1 MIIILKTEI
10 VPFCTFI
17 VTIIYNC
24 STEPRPNGSILTPTL
39 VILSAVVVLL
49 GIAGVIG
56 AVFLRRQCQRQ
67 NDPGGGDGGGSTVLR
82 SADGTAGQQQ
92 QPPNGASTISKTGLG
107 NGGTMLMGG
116 NPRSQSLKPL
126 LMGSVDG
133 EMDGQQHMFTTRME
147 PDPRWTNGSKHF
159 SQPPISLSSQLSWPV
174 GEPPPSTTLA
184 SLPPPSGL
192 IMEAGLITPP
202 YTTDSSLEL
211 RSPDIIPPPVIGI

>member
-1 MIIILKTEI
+1 M
-10 VPFCTFI
+10 
-17 VTIIYNC
+17 
-24 STEPRPNGSILTPTL
+24 
-39 VILSAVVVLL
+39 VLL

-82 SADGTAGQQQ
+82 SADGAAGQQQ
-92 QPPNGASTISKTGLG
+92 QPNGASTISKTGLG

-147 PDPRWTNGSKHF
+147 PDPRWANGSKHF

-174 GEPPPSTTLA
+174 GEPPPSATLT

-211 RSPDIIPPPVIGI
+211 RSPDIIPPPVIGISLKLKSI